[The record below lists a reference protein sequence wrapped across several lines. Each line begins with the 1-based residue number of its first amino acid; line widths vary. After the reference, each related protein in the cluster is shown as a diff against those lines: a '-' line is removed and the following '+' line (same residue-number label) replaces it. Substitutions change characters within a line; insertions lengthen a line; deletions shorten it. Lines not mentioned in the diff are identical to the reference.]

1 MVRLTH
7 REQTLRTARA
17 VGAVGFIVCR
27 WLLTVCNIP
36 AICGWLETGSS
47 LAAVVY
53 VGAFLWAPSI
63 SASGGPVLGRIGTR
77 LLALTCAANLAAA
90 LLSVATSSSSSSSSS
105 VSSSLSGSPSAL
117 GESSGLAIVVN
128 GLDWVAWMW
137 VLWATL
143 ALARWLWRTEPEAG
157 VATGPLAL
165 RHASLSVFIL
175 LILGLQVWVF
185 ATGSRTLWPF
195 QDYPLYTASFQ
206 TVRAVHYRLYGL
218 TANEPYVFVEISPEA
233 IKESFFV
240 HHTQFI
246 PRLYGNPSLDL
257 EDFRRRLDDSDL
269 PTFQLLLAE
278 KTTFGLS
285 DSKLVEFAEHRLI
298 WLDPEGL
305 DR

>member
-1 MVRLTH
+1 MTH

-27 WLLTVCNIP
+27 WLLTACNIP
-36 AICGWLETGSS
+36 AICGWLESGSS

-53 VGAFLWAPSI
+53 VGAFLWAPTT
-63 SASGGPVLGRIGTR
+63 SGGPVLGRVGTR
-77 LLALTCAANLAAA
+77 LLAYTCAANLAAA
-90 LLSVATSSSSSSSSS
+90 LLSVATSSSS
-105 VSSSLSGSPSAL
+105 L
-117 GESSGLAIVVN
+117 GESSGLAIVVS

-137 VLWATL
+137 ALWATL
-143 ALARWLWRTEPEAG
+143 ALARWLWRTEPEAS
-157 VATGPLAL
+157 VATRPLAL
-165 RHASLSVFIL
+165 RHSSLSFFIL

-206 TVRAVHYRLYGL
+206 TPVRAVHYRLYGL
-218 TANEPYVFVEISPEA
+218 TATEPHAFVEISPKA
-233 IKESFFV
+233 IQESFFV

-257 EDFRRRLDDSDL
+257 EDFHRRLDDSDL

-278 KTTFGLS
+278 RTTFGLS
-285 DSKLVEFAEHRLI
+285 DSKLVEFAEHRLV
-298 WLDPEGL
+298 WLETEDPE
-305 DR
+305 R

>member
-1 MVRLTH
+1 MMLRFTH

-27 WLLTVCNIP
+27 WLLTVCNVP
-36 AICGWLETGSS
+36 AICGWLENGSS

-53 VGAFLWAPSI
+53 VGAVLWAPSI
-63 SASGGPVLGRIGTR
+63 SAFGGPVLGRIGTR

-90 LLSVATSSSSSSSSS
+90 LLSVATASS
-105 VSSSLSGSPSAL
+105 VSVSPASL

-137 VLWATL
+137 VLSATL
-143 ALARWLWRTEPEAG
+143 ALARWLWRTEPETSVG
-157 VATGPLAL
+157 TRHLAL

-175 LILGLQVWVF
+175 LILGLQFWVF

-218 TANEPYVFVEISPEA
+218 TANEPHVFVEISPEA
-233 IKESFFV
+233 LKESFFV

-257 EDFRRRLDDSDL
+257 EDFHRRLDDSDL

-278 KTTFGLS
+278 RTTFGLS
-285 DSKLVEFAEHRLI
+285 DSKLVEFAEHRLV
-298 WLDPEGL
+298 WLEPEDLDP
-305 DR
+305 